1 MFADSLEPSE
11 ARLVNAQRIAHLG
24 NWERDLETGDVRWS
38 DQMHDF
44 FAITPEQFADTY
56 EAFLE
61 RVHPN
66 DREVVHQA
74 ARKALDEDTHLG
86 IA

>member
-1 MFADSLEPSE
+1 MFADRLEHSE
-11 ARLVNAQRIAHLG
+11 ARLFNAQRIAHLG

-44 FAITPEQFADTY
+44 FGITPEQFAGTC

-61 RVHPN
+61 RVHPD
-66 DREVVHQA
+66 DREVVQQA
-74 ARKALDEDTHLG
+74 APKALDEDTPLG